1 MSKKIHQELFR
12 IAKEILE
19 KDKTPDLQKVY
30 DQTLSLFEQLI
41 LIKHSG
47 ELSGDLSQ
55 ELDLKFDNRI
65 DFIKA
70 DDKEITEEDFQK
82 TDSQDLLDLNNSV
95 KDIVKE
101 TMEKRSHEVQIDEL
115 TTQDLSFEPKEK
127 VSTQKEIIKERL
139 NDKFSKGL
147 QIDINDRLAFIKHL
161 FNKSPNE
168 YQRAISQ
175 ISTLQSWNQAKVFIL
190 EMVKPDYDNWK
201 GKELY
206 EERFLKIIENNF

>member
-19 KDKTPDLQKVY
+19 KDKTLDLQKAY
-30 DQTLSLFEQLI
+30 DQTLSLLEQLI
-41 LIKHSG
+41 LIKYSE

-55 ELDLKFDNRI
+55 EFDLKLDNTI

-70 DDKEITEEDFQK
+70 DNRENKEEDFQM
-82 TDSQDLLDLNNSV
+82 TDRQDLPDLNNSV

-101 TMEKRSHEVQIDEL
+101 THEKISHEAQIDEL

-161 FNKSPNE
+161 FDKRPNE

-175 ISTLQSWNQAKVFIL
+175 ISTFQSWNQAKVFIL
-190 EMVKPDYDNWK
+190 EMVKPDYDNWN

-206 EERFLKIIENNF
+206 EERFLKIIQNNF

>member
-41 LIKHSG
+41 LIKHFG

-82 TDSQDLLDLNNSV
+82 TDSHDPLDLNNSV

-101 TMEKRSHEVQIDEL
+101 TLEKKSHEVKMDEL

-161 FNKSPNE
+161 FDKSPNE

-175 ISTLQSWNQAKVFIL
+175 ISTFQSWNQAKVFIL

>member
-70 DDKEITEEDFQK
+70 DVKEITEEDFQK

-101 TMEKRSHEVQIDEL
+101 PLEKRSHEVQMDEL

-161 FNKSPNE
+161 FNKRPNE

>member
-1 MSKKIHQELFR
+1 MSKKIYQELFR

-19 KDKTPDLQKVY
+19 KDKTLDLQKAY
-30 DQTLSLFEQLI
+30 DQTLSLLEQLI
-41 LIKHSG
+41 LIKYSE

-55 ELDLKFDNRI
+55 ELDLKLDNTI

-70 DDKEITEEDFQK
+70 DNRENKEEDFQM
-82 TDSQDLLDLNNSV
+82 TDRQDLPDLNNSV

-101 TMEKRSHEVQIDEL
+101 THEKISHEAQIDEL

-147 QIDINDRLAFIKHL
+147 QIDLNDRLAFIKHL
-161 FNKSPNE
+161 FDKRPNE

-175 ISTLQSWNQAKVFIL
+175 ISTFQSWNQAKVFIL

>member
-1 MSKKIHQELFR
+1 M
-12 IAKEILE
+12 
-19 KDKTPDLQKVY
+19 
-30 DQTLSLFEQLI
+30 
-41 LIKHSG
+41 
-47 ELSGDLSQ
+47 
-55 ELDLKFDNRI
+55 
-65 DFIKA
+65 
-70 DDKEITEEDFQK
+70 
-82 TDSQDLLDLNNSV
+82 TDRQDLPDLNNSV

-101 TMEKRSHEVQIDEL
+101 TLEKTSHEAQIDEL

-127 VSTQKEIIKERL
+127 ISTQKEIIKERL

-147 QIDINDRLAFIKHL
+147 QIDLNDRLAFIKHL
-161 FNKSPNE
+161 FDKRPNE

-175 ISTLQSWNQAKVFIL
+175 ISTFQSWNQAKVFIL

>member
-1 MSKKIHQELFR
+1 MPKKIHQELFR

-19 KDKTPDLQKVY
+19 KDKTLDLKKAY
-30 DQTLSLFEQLI
+30 DQTLSLLEQLI
-41 LIKHSG
+41 LIKYSE

-101 TMEKRSHEVQIDEL
+101 PLEKRSHEVQMDEL

-175 ISTLQSWNQAKVFIL
+175 ISTFQDWSQAKAFIL
-190 EMVKPDYDNWK
+190 EMVKPDYDHWK

-206 EERFLKIIENNF
+206 EERFLKTIENNF

>member
-1 MSKKIHQELFR
+1 M
-12 IAKEILE
+12 E

-41 LIKHSG
+41 LIKYFG

-55 ELDLKFDNRI
+55 ELDLKFDKRI

-70 DDKEITEEDFQK
+70 DDEEIREEDFQK

-101 TMEKRSHEVQIDEL
+101 TLEKTSHEVQMDEL
-115 TTQDLSFEPKEK
+115 TAQDLSFEPKEK
-127 VSTQKEIIKERL
+127 IFTQKEIIKERL

-161 FNKSPNE
+161 FDKRPNE

-175 ISTLQSWNQAKVFIL
+175 ISTFQSWNQAKVFIL

>member
-19 KDKTPDLQKVY
+19 KDKTLDLQKAY
-30 DQTLSLFEQLI
+30 DQTLSLLEQLI
-41 LIKHSG
+41 LIKYSE

-55 ELDLKFDNRI
+55 EFDLKLDNTI

-70 DDKEITEEDFQK
+70 DNRENKEEDFQM
-82 TDSQDLLDLNNSV
+82 TDRQDLPDLNNSV

-101 TMEKRSHEVQIDEL
+101 THEKISHEAQIDEL

-147 QIDINDRLAFIKHL
+147 QIDLNDRLAFIKHL
-161 FNKSPNE
+161 FDKRPKE

-175 ISTLQSWNQAKVFIL
+175 ISTFQSWNQAKVFIL

>member
-19 KDKTPDLQKVY
+19 KDKTLDLQKAY
-30 DQTLSLFEQLI
+30 DQTLSLLEQLI
-41 LIKHSG
+41 LIKYSE

-55 ELDLKFDNRI
+55 EFDLKLDNTI

-70 DDKEITEEDFQK
+70 DDRENKEEDFQM
-82 TDSQDLLDLNNSV
+82 TDRQDLPDLNNSV

-101 TMEKRSHEVQIDEL
+101 THKKTDHEAQIDEL

-147 QIDINDRLAFIKHL
+147 QIDLNDRLAFIKHL
-161 FNKSPNE
+161 FDKRPNE

-175 ISTLQSWNQAKVFIL
+175 ISTFQSWNQAKVFIL

>member
-19 KDKTPDLQKVY
+19 KDKTPDLRKVY

-41 LIKHSG
+41 LIKHFG

-82 TDSQDLLDLNNSV
+82 TDSHDPLDLNNSV

-101 TMEKRSHEVQIDEL
+101 TLEKKSHEVKMDEL
-115 TTQDLSFEPKEK
+115 KTQDLSFEPKEK

-161 FNKSPNE
+161 FDKSPNE

>member
-1 MSKKIHQELFR
+1 
-12 IAKEILE
+12 
-19 KDKTPDLQKVY
+19 
-30 DQTLSLFEQLI
+30 
-41 LIKHSG
+41 
-47 ELSGDLSQ
+47 LSQ

-101 TMEKRSHEVQIDEL
+101 TLEKRSHEVQIDEL
-115 TTQDLSFEPKEK
+115 TNQDLSFEPKEK

-147 QIDINDRLAFIKHL
+147 QIDINDRLTFIKHL
-161 FNKSPNE
+161 FNKRPNE

>member
-30 DQTLSLFEQLI
+30 DQTLSLFEQLV
-41 LIKHSG
+41 LIKHFG

-82 TDSQDLLDLNNSV
+82 TVSHDPLDLNNSV

-101 TMEKRSHEVQIDEL
+101 TLEKKTREVKMDEL
-115 TTQDLSFEPKEK
+115 TTQDFSFEPKEK

-161 FNKSPNE
+161 FDKSPNE

>member
-101 TMEKRSHEVQIDEL
+101 TLEKRSHEVQIDEL
-115 TTQDLSFEPKEK
+115 TNQDLSFEPKEK

-161 FNKSPNE
+161 FDKRPNE

-175 ISTLQSWNQAKVFIL
+175 ISTFQSWNQAKVFIL

>member
-41 LIKHSG
+41 LIKHFG
-47 ELSGDLSQ
+47 ELSGDLPQ

-82 TDSQDLLDLNNSV
+82 TDSHDPLDLNNSV

-101 TMEKRSHEVQIDEL
+101 TLEKKSHEVKMDEL

-161 FNKSPNE
+161 FDKSPNE